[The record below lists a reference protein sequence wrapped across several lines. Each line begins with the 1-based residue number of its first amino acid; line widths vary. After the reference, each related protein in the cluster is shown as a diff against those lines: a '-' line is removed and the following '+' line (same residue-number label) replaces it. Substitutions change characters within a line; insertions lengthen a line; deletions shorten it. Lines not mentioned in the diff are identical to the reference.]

1 MLGSTRVTRRSVSDT
16 SRRQSGQAFEG
27 VARGTHDRE
36 TEEISNSTQF
46 VAKIGWK
53 MIIYMF
59 SGIKRYCNLKLFRKQ
74 QEQEIEIFSG
84 IKTENQNV
92 HECLKYVMT

>member
-1 MLGSTRVTRRSVSDT
+1 
-16 SRRQSGQAFEG
+16 
-27 VARGTHDRE
+27 
-36 TEEISNSTQF
+36 
-46 VAKIGWK
+46 
-53 MIIYMF
+53 MILYMF

-92 HECLKYVMT
+92 HECLKVCYDVLLSAQNFSWKYATLKVKSTTQQG